1 MTDTEKI
8 QLAEDWYN
16 DPSTTQK
23 EKVLLEKIFPEIK
36 PVYFLEIPAGDV
48 APAEEDG
55 PLEEDIFPESSE
67 SEEQPMDEKIRQ
79 YLIQMVNAIR
89 ADDFELS
96 GLNKEEV
103 LAYLEKQKEQKPVKL
118 NDDTEVGL
126 DRALQIVKD
135 AKGNLYNYQSD
146 DGIYECCHA
155 IQTLER
161 ILKSGIE
168 QRPAEWSEEDEKC
181 IKDIIDCLKYLE
193 MEDTERQYNGDRNV
207 NPKRYANMIAKLKS
221 LRPQPHWKP
230 SEEQMKALKEAVD
243 EHWEADGLHPLY
255 TLYDDLKK
263 SYNL

>member
-23 EKVLLEKIFPEIK
+23 EKVLLEKLFPEIK

-55 PLEEDIFPESSE
+55 PLEEDIFPESRE

-79 YLIQMVNAIR
+79 YLIQMADAIR

-103 LAYLEKQKEQKPVKL
+103 LAYLERQKERKSVEKLSKEECVKKFKALCDAYEIKLPNREYDIYGLCEDLHKLFGDIQK
-118 NDDTEVGL
+118 
-126 DRALQIVKD
+126 
-135 AKGNLYNYQSD
+135 
-146 DGIYECCHA
+146 
-155 IQTLER
+155 
-161 ILKSGIE
+161 
-168 QRPAEWSEEDEKC
+168 PAEWSEEDEKC

-193 MEDTERQYNGDRNV
+193 KEDTERQYNGDRNV

-221 LRPQPHWKP
+221 LRPQFHWKP
-230 SEEQMKALKEAVD
+230 SERQLGALLTALGDEKKAGSDVATDLRN
-243 EHWEADGLHPLY
+243 LHY
-255 TLYDDLKK
+255 DLKK
-263 SYNL
+263 YFKL

>member
-8 QLAEDWYN
+8 QLAEDLYN

-23 EKVLLEKIFPEIK
+23 EKALLEKLFPEIK

-103 LAYLEKQKEQKPVKL
+103 LEYLEKQKEQPAESEKL
-118 NDDTEVGL
+118 KAEIEKRLKNIRNYIKGAGMKYKGPKFYKAQGKESAYDALLSIIDSLQQEQPEVDLKEEAYMCGF
-126 DRALQIVKD
+126 AQG
-135 AKGNLYNYQSD
+135 AK
-146 DGIYECCHA
+146 EER
-155 IQTLER
+155 ER
-161 ILKSGIE
+161 IL
-168 QRPAEWSEEDEKC
+168 A
-181 IKDIIDCLKYLE
+181 DIIK
-193 MEDTERQYNGDRNV
+193 MRDTAENRELNFGAVCGFQ
-207 NPKRYANMIAKLKS
+207 IALDE
-221 LRPQPHWKP
+221 L
-230 SEEQMKALKEAVD
+230 EQMLTGKLARKE
-243 EHWEADGLHPLY
+243 E
-255 TLYDDLKK
+255 
-263 SYNL
+263 